1 MEIKSD
7 YLGRIGV
14 CGVDGGEIARGSGYF
29 WRTLIELAVE
39 LRYNG
44 GTLDFE
50 TTIEDFDI
58 SCRRNGGT
66 L

>member
-1 MEIKSD
+1 M
-7 YLGRIGV
+7 GV